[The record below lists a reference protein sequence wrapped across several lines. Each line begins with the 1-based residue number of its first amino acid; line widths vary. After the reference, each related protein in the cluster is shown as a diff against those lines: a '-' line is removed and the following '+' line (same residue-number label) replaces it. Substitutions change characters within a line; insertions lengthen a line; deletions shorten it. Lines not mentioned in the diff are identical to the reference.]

1 MLILAQDI
9 PRRCNTN
16 ISEEYSAQIV
26 TWNSRI
32 TQIERIRSPARQK
45 RKRYMTENLNFWE
58 TILHYVRTLDHDGC
72 AFRRVTGL
80 YCPGCGGTRALAELS
95 HGHLIGSFLCHP
107 LVIYL
112 PLALLILCLATL
124 LRQLMKKQRK
134 RTIGQLLTVL
144 LMLAL
149 MLLLA
154 HCLIENILLF
164 LGFDLI
170 SFGRNLGF

>member
-1 MLILAQDI
+1 
-9 PRRCNTN
+9 
-16 ISEEYSAQIV
+16 
-26 TWNSRI
+26 
-32 TQIERIRSPARQK
+32 
-45 RKRYMTENLNFWE
+45 MTENLNFWQ

-154 HCLIENILLF
+154 HCLIENMLLF

-170 SFGRNLGF
+170 SIFQTDDFLGRRNMSKFVCHFMPPDHFRIRAIYYNTFCY